1 MSIMENSYGKW
12 LHIMLMLDNA
22 QTHSA
27 SAKRHDEARN
37 HQNRLLLEHIQYNEQ
52 NPYTKITAIEHSAH
66 TSHLEDSNNNDS
78 AQYINFLISPEVTF
92 FLMKKE
98 IRLYMHMTILS
109 EDACDDRILNSFDI
123 NTHSRKNYLWVGP
136 KSDKLVGLP

>member
-1 MSIMENSYGKW
+1 
-12 LHIMLMLDNA
+12 MLMLDNT
-22 QTHSA
+22 QTHSV
-27 SAKRHDEARN
+27 SARRHVNARN

-52 NPYTKITAIEHSAH
+52 NPYTKITAIEHSAD
-66 TSHLEDSNNNDS
+66 TSHFEDSNNNDS